1 MMRKLGA
8 RSEQVG
14 LALWINFHKIS
25 LYVNVIIIIII
36 ICIEIKYKYLFTK
49 DYDIGA
55 MDISFWG
62 PNIGQG
68 IKESNFSEVLPFP
81 ALFCIRM
88 IFILN
93 YFRVL

>member
-14 LALWINFHKIS
+14 LALWINFHQIS

-36 ICIEIKYKYLFTK
+36 IVFALNLNTNTK

-88 IFILN
+88 IIILN